1 MVNVVSSVVLTRW
14 KAYDALMGFLLF
26 ASLVVLY
33 LLSSDVRHF
42 YENAAV
48 ENGQL
53 CFLAAALALFCR
65 VAYAQFDE
73 AATAHFIGVSL
84 FVMTV
89 LVREADV
96 RHTWAEPY
104 LGRFF
109 AERLEFVMVG
119 MLWIAWGVFSRRAL
133 PSAIRAAFRWM
144 ATPAGWALAAGPAF
158 YLAGRLAEKH
168 MFVGDGDMSEI
179 LEESFEL
186 VGTYFFLLSAYLST
200 RHMTDARRLGAPE
213 SVDASDSE
221 PCTT

>member
-1 MVNVVSSVVLTRW
+1 MVSIVRSLVSTRW
-14 KAYDALMGFLLF
+14 KACDALMGFLLF
-26 ASLVVLY
+26 VSLVGLY
-33 LLSSDVRHF
+33 LLSGDVRYF

-84 FVMTV
+84 FVVT
-89 LVREADV
+89 LLIREADV

-104 LGRFF
+104 LGSFF
-109 AERLEFVMVG
+109 ADRLEFVMVG
-119 MLWIAWGVFSRRAL
+119 ILWIVWGVFSRRAI
-133 PSAIRAAFRWM
+133 PSAIRDAFRWI
-144 ATPAGWALAAGPAF
+144 ATPAGWAFAAGPAF

-168 MFVGDGDMSEI
+168 LLVGDGNMSEI

-200 RHMTDARRLGAPE
+200 RHTIGARRLGTPE
-213 SVDASDSE
+213 SMDASHSE
-221 PCTT
+221 PRTT